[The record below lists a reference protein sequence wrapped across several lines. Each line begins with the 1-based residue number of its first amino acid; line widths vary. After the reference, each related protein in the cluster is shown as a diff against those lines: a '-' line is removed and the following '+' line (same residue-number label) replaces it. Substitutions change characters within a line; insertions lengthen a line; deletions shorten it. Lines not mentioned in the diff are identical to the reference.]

1 MNRLFNDRSN
11 RLVLIISLLCS
22 LLLPSAAFAHHAE
35 WMKGKPFFQGLSM
48 PVHGLDHMLVTFAV
62 GLIAV
67 QIGGYALW
75 AVPAAFS
82 LLLVLGGVI
91 NVSGIAIPF
100 AEHAIF
106 ASIIVLGG
114 LLAYRRQ
121 LSLLVGLA
129 VVGFFAIFHGVALV
143 GEGPRNSWFLT
154 FVAGCLIAAWAVL
167 GSGMALGHLLKRLNQ
182 TQAIRYGGWA
192 MIGAA
197 ALIAIFPSLNDVIIH
212 FLE

>member
-1 MNRLFNDRSN
+1 MNRLFHDRSN
-11 RLVLIISLLCS
+11 RLALIISLLGS
-22 LLLPSAAFAHHAE
+22 LLIPSAAFAHHAE
-35 WMKGKPFFQGLSM
+35 WMKGKPFIQGLSM

-82 LLLVLGGVI
+82 LLLLLGGVM

-100 AEHAIF
+100 AEHAIL

-114 LLAYRRQ
+114 LLAYRRE
-121 LSLLVGLA
+121 LPLLMGLA
-129 VVGFFAIFHGVALV
+129 AVGFFAIFHGVALV
-143 GEGPRNSWFLT
+143 GEGPHNGWFLV
-154 FVAGCLIAAWAVL
+154 FAAGCLIAAWAVL
-167 GSGMALGHLLKRLNQ
+167 GSGMALGILLKRLNQ